1 MKQITLSNTRSLT
14 FEVPDDFNMDPEDLF
29 IQYRDD
35 PESLKLV
42 EEDNREFEITEHK
55 L

>member
-1 MKQITLSNTRSLT
+1 MKQITISYTRNLT
-14 FEVPDDFNMDPEDLF
+14 FEVPDDFNMDPEDVVT
-29 IQYRDD
+29 QYQDD

-42 EEDNREFEITEHK
+42 EEEDREFEITEHK